1 MKPKIRNIGK
11 EQWPPI
17 KMALLLLRE
26 MQIMKV
32 RWNITI
38 QDWTNGHSSQKQK
51 HFISTKD
58 SPLFRLMAPFIP
70 LVRPEVEPEVKLN
83 NVLGGQIYGGDYVK
97 DIYKMGSDFK
107 FSKISQKL
115 NERRSGHRSLVFK
128 NQVIHVGGKYEQNI
142 EIWYLQ
148 PDGDFEVISSD
159 FLTDGWSF
167 FPEFFIVEE
176 DEFGASLL

>member
-1 MKPKIRNIGK
+1 
-11 EQWPPI
+11 
-17 KMALLLLRE
+17 
-26 MQIMKV
+26 
-32 RWNITI
+32 
-38 QDWTNGHSSQKQK
+38 
-51 HFISTKD
+51 
-58 SPLFRLMAPFIP
+58 MAPFIP

-148 PDGDFEVISSD
+148 PDGDFEIISSD

>member
-1 MKPKIRNIGK
+1 
-11 EQWPPI
+11 
-17 KMALLLLRE
+17 
-26 MQIMKV
+26 
-32 RWNITI
+32 
-38 QDWTNGHSSQKQK
+38 
-51 HFISTKD
+51 
-58 SPLFRLMAPFIP
+58 MAPFIP
-70 LVRPEVEPEVKLN
+70 LVRPEVEPEVKLH

-107 FSKISQKL
+107 FSKIGQKL
-115 NERRSGHRSLVFK
+115 TERRSGHRSLVFK